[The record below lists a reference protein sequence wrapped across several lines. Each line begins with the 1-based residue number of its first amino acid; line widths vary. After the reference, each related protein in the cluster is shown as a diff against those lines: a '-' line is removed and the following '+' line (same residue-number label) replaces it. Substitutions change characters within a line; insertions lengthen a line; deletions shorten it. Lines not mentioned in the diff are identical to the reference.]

1 MRRITHAAALPATP
15 AQQCKQTMPC
25 CKKSRLP
32 GVVAHG
38 DGEATLPERLQRRQ
52 PFIYTHKPSYLHIH
66 HCWTSLIGRI
76 ALLWLHMCCLCGRSA
91 CLACPTCAKVPMS
104 YRPSAPD
111 ALPSLLLL
119 LLSADGCALSPAA
132 AVADVLS
139 STVALSD
146 LVRKAA
152 T

>member
-1 MRRITHAAALPATP
+1 
-15 AQQCKQTMPC
+15 
-25 CKKSRLP
+25 
-32 GVVAHG
+32 
-38 DGEATLPERLQRRQ
+38 
-52 PFIYTHKPSYLHIH
+52 
-66 HCWTSLIGRI
+66 
-76 ALLWLHMCCLCGRSA
+76 
-91 CLACPTCAKVPMS
+91 MS

-119 LLSADGCALSPAA
+119 LLLLLSADGWALSAAA